1 MQNSYIVYYRP
12 GPKWVAG
19 KPSKDQSLKSHF
31 DYLLALH
38 ERGKLIMGGP
48 FADEP
53 GGLVIFTG
61 DQISEVEDMVADDPA
76 VTGGIL
82 VASVKKWS
90 RIV

>member
-1 MQNSYIVYYRP
+1 M
-12 GPKWVAG
+12 
-19 KPSKDQSLKSHF
+19 KDQSLKSHV

-38 ERGKLIMGGP
+38 ERGKLIMAGSLT
-48 FADEP
+48 DES